1 MNVLAVALL
10 ATRVVVWHTYRADE
24 QTALERAA
32 KAYTLKH
39 PDVVIEPVAM
49 PFDGFTAKLESAIPH
64 GNGPDL
70 FVASHE
76 HLGEWARAE
85 LVTPLESLVAPGEL
99 GAYLDGTIEPL
110 RVGPHL
116 YGLPLTFKSLALF
129 YRTDRIAEPP
139 ADTDALYALARAMR
153 AQDRYAL
160 AYESGSMFYHAA
172 LLHGFGGRILDEEG
186 RPHLDS
192 PESVAALAWLR
203 KLTDEQLLPEE
214 ATNTVA
220 SQLFNDGEAAMTIN
234 GPWFVGEIAAGVPW
248 KVAPLPLVTATGKRM
263 RPLLTIEA
271 LLVAE
276 RAHAPKEALAFAR
289 WLTGPE
295 GASIRAVAGKQ
306 TVAARAAWELP
317 EIKTDA
323 VLQAFRLQLGDTL
336 PMSNRPEMNAV
347 WEPAQRALRRVLRG
361 AAEPQTALH
370 DAQVQILETLR
381 PAPPPAPG
389 TPYAFLFGLLGLG
402 GAAWAVRRGRRRGG
416 LAEVRRQG
424 WAYAYLGPALIAM
437 GVLVFVPFAVGAG
450 MSLYHHESGHW
461 TFIGLTNFTDILA
474 SREQPVWAPLSFYFT
489 LVVTALWTV
498 ANVALHV
505 AIGVSLALLLR
516 DPLLKLRGV
525 YRMLLIVP
533 WAVPNFVTAL
543 IWKGMFHRQFGA
555 VNALLVTLHLQ
566 PVSWFSRFWT
576 AFTAN
581 LTTNVWLG
589 FPFMMVVALGALG
602 NIPRELEEAAA
613 LDGAT
618 RWQRLRHIVLPL
630 LWPAI
635 LPSVLLG
642 AIWTFNMF
650 NIVFLVSG
658 GEPDGATEI
667 LVTQAYRWAFTR
679 GHRYGYAAA
688 FAVLILVVLAIQTAI
703 ARRVGEREAT

>member
-24 QTALERAA
+24 QVALERAA
-32 KAYTLKH
+32 QAYSAQH
-39 PDVVIEPVAM
+39 PDVLIEPVAM
-49 PFDGFTAKLESAIPH
+49 PFDGFTAKLEAAIPH

-76 HLGEWARAE
+76 HLGEWSRAG
-85 LVTPLESLVAPGEL
+85 LVKPLDGLVDPHAID
-99 GAYLDGTIEPL
+99 AYLDGTVEPL
-110 RVGPHL
+110 RVGGHL
-116 YGLPLTFKSLALF
+116 YGLPLAFKSLALF
-129 YRTDRIAEPP
+129 YRTDRVAEPP
-139 ADTDALYALARAMR
+139 ADTDALYALAKAMR
-153 AQDRYAL
+153 QNGRYAL

-172 LLHGFGGRILDEEG
+172 LLHGFGGRILDEDG
-186 RPHLDS
+186 RPQLDS
-192 PESVAALAWLR
+192 DASVAALAWLR
-203 KLTDEQLLPEE
+203 KLTDDQLLPEE
-214 ATNTVA
+214 STNTVA
-220 SQLFNDGEAAMTIN
+220 SQLFNDGQAAMTIN
-234 GPWFVGEIAAGVPW
+234 GPWFVGEIAGGVPW
-248 KVAPLPLVTATGKRM
+248 KVAPLPTVSATRTRM
-263 RPLLTIEA
+263 RPLLTVEA
-271 LLVAE
+271 LLLAE
-276 RAHAPKEALAFAR
+276 RAHAPAEALAFAR

-295 GASIRAVAGKQ
+295 GGRLRAVAGRQ
-306 TVAARAAWELP
+306 TVAARAAWDAP
-317 EIKTDA
+317 EVKNDP
-323 VLQAFRLQLGDTL
+323 VLRAFREQLPDTM

-361 AAEPQTALH
+361 AADPRTALKE
-370 DAQVQILETLR
+370 AQLQILEALR
-381 PAPPPAPG
+381 PAPPRAPT
-389 TPYAFLFGLLGLG
+389 TPYAIGFGALGLLG
-402 GAAWAVRRGRRRGG
+402 AVWAFRRGRRRGG

-424 WAYAYLGPALIAM
+424 WAYAYLAPAMIGMA
-437 GVLVFVPFAVGAG
+437 VLVFVPFTVGAV
-450 MSLYHHESGHW
+450 MSLYHHESGRW
-461 TFIGLTNFTDILA
+461 TFIGLSNFRDILA
-474 SREQPVWAPLSFYFT
+474 SKQQPLFAPLSFYFT

-505 AIGVSLALLLR
+505 LVGVSLALLLR
-516 DPLLKLRGV
+516 DPMLKLRGV

-533 WAVPNFVTAL
+533 WAVPNYITAL

-555 VNALLVTLHLQ
+555 VNGLLAFVGIA

-589 FPFMMVVALGALG
+589 FPFMMVVTLGALG
-602 NIPRELEEAAA
+602 RIPRELEEAAA
-613 LDGAT
+613 LDGAS
-618 RWQRLRHIVLPL
+618 RWQRLRHVTLPL
-630 LWPAI
+630 LWPAM

-679 GHRYGYAAA
+679 GHVYGYAATY
-688 FAVLILVVLAIQTAI
+688 AVLILIVLAVQTAL
-703 ARRVGEREAT
+703 ARRFEDRETA